1 MNILRFFWTLFK
13 KPSEGRSDNP
23 PAQIVPAELKIPEI
37 KPEPVPPFLLA
48 DARDY
53 VRSVAALV
61 RMLEADVL
69 SGQKSL
75 RATAERQ
82 TDLLRQDVCFGY
94 LRLYEEEFPANQ
106 NPNSLKIRQANLP
119 VLVDAF
125 ELPTRDSRTVFEALP
140 NGRELLLVRTEGN
153 EEVSVRYD
161 QAYSAWRWGI
171 DFHFDDPV
179 AETRFYRH
187 LVDLHT
193 RRLAVTIRELD
204 QVARRL
210 RDASGTANVLAE
222 STGRDFEH
230 LMVDILNENHYVAR
244 WAPLTEDVFEKT
256 DLRVRYP
263 DIGRTRG
270 SRVQVTA
277 TSRETDHTI
286 KEAGILL
293 RSELVLLSPISLAVF
308 FFEPDFE
315 ELAFDR
321 SKIWVALCRTCDSPG
336 ELALIFRNFFL
347 NALTRRTS
355 HPLGPLFAV
364 PEPIREL
371 VRIYC
376 HESAVRAVTSL
387 RAREKKGISKKQQM
401 RLERQELGRA
411 DGKPEKR

>member
-1 MNILRFFWTLFK
+1 MNILRFLWTLFN
-13 KPSEGRSDNP
+13 KPSEERSDKS
-23 PAQIVPAELKIPEI
+23 PAPKIAPDLRIPEI
-37 KPEPVPPFLLA
+37 KPEPAPFFLLA
-48 DARDY
+48 DARNY
-53 VRSVAALV
+53 LHSIARLV
-61 RMLEADVL
+61 RELEADVL
-69 SGQKSL
+69 SGRKSL
-75 RATAERQ
+75 RAIAEGQ
-82 TDLLRQDVCFGY
+82 TDLLRQDVCLGY
-94 LRLYEEEFPANQ
+94 LRLYDEDFPANQ
-106 NPNSLKIRQANLP
+106 NPHSLKIREVNLP
-119 VLVDAF
+119 LLVDAF
-125 ELPTRDSRTVFEALP
+125 ELPTKDPRPAFAAEP
-140 NGRELLLVRTEGN
+140 NGRELLLVRTGTN
-153 EEVSVRYD
+153 ETVSIRYD
-161 QAYSAWRWGI
+161 QAYSAWRWGV
-171 DFHFDDPV
+171 DFHFNDPI
-179 AETRFYRH
+179 AESRFYRH

-210 RDASGTANVLAE
+210 RDPSGTANVLAE

-230 LMVDILNENHYVAR
+230 LMVDILNERYYVAR

-277 TSRETDHTI
+277 TSRETDHTL

-315 ELAFDR
+315 ELAFAR

-347 NALTRRTS
+347 NALTRKTS

-364 PEPIREL
+364 PEPIRDL

-376 HESAVRAVTSL
+376 HEFAGRAVTSL

-401 RLERQELGRA
+401 RLERQGLERA
-411 DGKPEKR
+411 EGKPEKR